1 MICNGIHFQPGKV
14 SLELLLYYIIYIICI
29 CIHIYIVTMHSPFP
43 RNWEPWKVCFP
54 YHASPTQRY
63 PGRGQQLQS
72 LSAPL
77 SLSCQFLILLSLLPR
92 RRCLVR
98 LVTRRFRGPRSGHTL
113 ELLIPEQIWGK
124 VFFFSIS
131 RCTEYYSV
139 VKLFAC
145 TRGRVPR
152 VV

>member
-1 MICNGIHFQPGKV
+1 MYTHIHCYYAFPFSSELGT
-14 SLELLLYYIIYIICI
+14 LEG
-29 CIHIYIVTMHSPFP
+29 
-43 RNWEPWKVCFP
+43 FP